1 MKLSETCCNCGK
13 TFSRQQGE
21 KSYSR
26 KSLESTA
33 VVNKVNKTLGALVEE
48 EFDVTLTPD
57 RKRQRFLCSE
67 CTWAFVSVAKS
78 TSTRREA
85 LSKIKERS
93 GATYLPKKLRSP
105 VPTPRKLKK
114 NENHVAT
121 KSKQNSHINCMDWL
135 EHYQNRLIRT
145 TIKNI
150 YCSLLELAKQSLET
164 EKKTAKKKRVVC
176 RIFYK
181 QLHIV

>member
-1 MKLSETCCNCGK
+1 MASWMKLSETCCNCGK

-67 CTWAFVSVAKS
+67 CTWAFVSVSKS

-93 GATYLPKKLRSP
+93 GATYLAKKLRSP
-105 VPTPRKLKK
+105 VPKPRKLKK
-114 NENHVAT
+114 MRTMSPRKV
-121 KSKQNSHINCMDWL
+121 SKTCI
-135 EHYQNRLIRT
+135 LIAWT
-145 TIKNI
+145 G
-150 YCSLLELAKQSLET
+150 
-164 EKKTAKKKRVVC
+164 
-176 RIFYK
+176 
-181 QLHIV
+181 

>member
-1 MKLSETCCNCGK
+1 MASWMKLSETCCNCEK

-67 CTWAFVSVAKS
+67 CTWAFVSVSKS

-93 GATYLPKKLRSP
+93 GATYLAKKLRSP

-114 NENHVAT
+114 MRTISPRKV
-121 KSKQNSHINCMDWL
+121 SKTCI
-135 EHYQNRLIRT
+135 LIAWT
-145 TIKNI
+145 G
-150 YCSLLELAKQSLET
+150 
-164 EKKTAKKKRVVC
+164 
-176 RIFYK
+176 
-181 QLHIV
+181 